1 MSELSTTYMGLP
13 LTTPIVAG
21 ASRMTG
27 SLDGIRECVRAGAGA
42 VVLKSIFEEQI
53 QAQVAMELSQA
64 EAGYYHAEAAD
75 YVSQYSRENAVG
87 EYLELIRQAKQK
99 VSVPVI
105 ASVHCV
111 SAGAWTEFA
120 ERAVEAGAD
129 GLELN
134 VFALPSDL
142 GRDAAAYEQLYFDL
156 ATQVSARVSV
166 PVSLKVSP
174 HFTALARTLGQ
185 LSQTG
190 IAGLVLFNRFLQPDI
205 DIEGKRIVHAR
216 YTSQPGEIT
225 LPLRWIGLLARD
237 AGCDLCASTGVH
249 DGAAVVKQLLAGAAA
264 VQVASALYLHGTKQL
279 SSMLAELRAWMT
291 RHGHTSIDEFRGSVS
306 LAGDASALERVQ
318 FMKSVSGME

>member
-27 SLDGIRECVRAGAGA
+27 SLEGIRECVRAGAGA

-120 ERAVEAGAD
+120 ERAK
-129 GLELN
+129 
-134 VFALPSDL
+134 
-142 GRDAAAYEQLYFDL
+142 L
-156 ATQVSARVSV
+156 AIDARVRLFLEACSAV
-166 PVSLKVSP
+166 QSLRRDLEPAEV
-174 HFTALARTLGQ
+174 
-185 LSQTG
+185 
-190 IAGLVLFNRFLQPDI
+190 
-205 DIEGKRIVHAR
+205 
-216 YTSQPGEIT
+216 
-225 LPLRWIGLLARD
+225 LLARD
-237 AGCDLCASTGVH
+237 GGAMTQSRRAEPPAVGV
-249 DGAAVVKQLLAGAAA
+249 DPGLRRPGGPVGDPRPQG
-264 VQVASALYLHGTKQL
+264 
-279 SSMLAELRAWMT
+279 RAW
-291 RHGHTSIDEFRGSVS
+291 
-306 LAGDASALERVQ
+306 
-318 FMKSVSGME
+318 SGPGLHRDL